1 MHKSVV
7 TTCIV
12 MHTEVTSACSFHLA
26 LYAVKVTPSKSP
38 VRAGDNITLILS
50 PSTSMKNGFYTL
62 NGFGILMWSEKKQQT
77 AGAFT
82 GRASINTSSGIL
94 SLFSMTVA
102 DSGLYVIQS
111 FPPIGFSA
119 NTTLTVLEP
128 ISIVTIRVNSTDQV
142 EFNDSV
148 SLTCSTSGSSPSY
161 HWLNGSSDIIVGER
175 VHLSSD
181 NQTLTIS
188 SILTSDRGPFYCFV
202 TNAISNG
209 TSSPLYLNISYGPE
223 NLILKI
229 NGSDKE
235 LFYIGSNLTLSC
247 SAQSSPPALFQWD
260 FHMATFINGP
270 ELRLDNVQ
278 ERQSGN
284 YTCLAHNARTLRY
297 ISKTV
302 PIIIRPRASA
312 SEHEGL
318 STGLL
323 LSLLIASVTL

>member
-1 MHKSVV
+1 M
-7 TTCIV
+7 TL
-12 MHTEVTSACSFHLA
+12 TEVTSASSFHPA

-38 VRAGDNITLILS
+38 VCAGDNITLILS
-50 PSTSMKNGFYTL
+50 PPTNTTNGFYTL
-62 NGFGILMWSEKKQQT
+62 NDFGILMWFEKEQQT
-77 AGAFT
+77 TGAFT

-94 SLFSMTVA
+94 CCMHQNLPLRSIKGVLILLCTLPSEVGNRFMFSPA
-102 DSGLYVIQS
+102 ES
-111 FPPIGFSA
+111 
-119 NTTLTVLEP
+119 
-128 ISIVTIRVNSTDQV
+128 ISIVTIRVNSTDLV

-148 SLTCSTSGSSPSY
+148 SLTCSASGSSPSY

-209 TSSPLYLNISYGPE
+209 TSSPLYLNISYGPV
-223 NLILKI
+223 NLTLKI

-235 LFYIGSNLTLSC
+235 FFYTGSNLTLFC

-260 FHMATFINGP
+260 FHIATFRNGP

-278 ERQSGN
+278 ESQSGN
-284 YTCLAHNARTLRY
+284 YTCLANNARTLRY

-302 PIIIRPRASA
+302 PIIISIL
-312 SEHEGL
+312 HFKGGHWNMYL
-318 STGLL
+318 C
-323 LSLLIASVTL
+323 